1 MNCLRKLLPYYHL
14 SMEEA
19 QQHREMKKLIHE
31 LEKMSIEDFEHIKKP
46 FVKPAYLEPGTI
58 GSYLFGADLAHY
70 GDVDKNCSLFYLQ
83 AKKSE
88 HKEEKCHAQIFT
100 LKQGKLERLENYPST
115 HGILYLLDD
124 EPYQGLSSS
133 VLRELSS
140 KGVELITLVETVK
153 GKHKVIYERESLI
166 TVPTE
171 LDVQEGFTT
180 VSFRS
185 IGGKKE
191 MDEVKTFLPLIFIAG
206 FVIFLLYLF
215 L

>member
-1 MNCLRKLLPYYHL
+1 
-14 SMEEA
+14 MEEA
-19 QQHREMKKLIHE
+19 QQQREMKKLIQQ
-31 LEKMSIEDFEHIKKP
+31 LEEMSIEDFEKVKKP
-46 FVKPAYLEPGTI
+46 FVKPAYLEPETI

-83 AKKSE
+83 AKKRE
-88 HKEEKCHAQIFT
+88 NKEEKCQAQIFT
-100 LKQGKLERLENYPST
+100 LKGNKLNQLENYPST

-124 EPYQGLSSS
+124 VHFQGLPSS
-133 VLRELSS
+133 VLGELSS
-140 KGVELITLVETVK
+140 KGVELITLVETVE

-171 LDVQEGFTT
+171 LDVQEGFST

-185 IGGKKE
+185 IGNKKE
-191 MDEVKTFLPLIFIAG
+191 IDEVKTFLPLILAVG

-215 L
+215 F